1 MSVSELHRAADVIG
15 SEHQLGLGR
24 CNSLALITPYE
35 SAPRVLT
42 TRGAG

>member
-15 SEHQLGLGR
+15 SEDQLGLGR
-24 CNSLALITPYE
+24 CNSLALIAPDE

-42 TRGAG
+42 TPDGG